1 MNFVVA
7 LKAEAGP
14 LIECFK
20 LAKESAPSPFPVFVN
35 DCHRLVLSGVGKEL
49 AGKATNDLR
58 ERFPRPNQAWLN
70 FGLAGHGTLALGTV
84 FMANRI
90 LDDGSKKTF
99 YPTQLL
105 DHGLKPST
113 LKSLSSPVSDYPEP
127 IGYDMEACAFC
138 AHASLGSVREL
149 IQVVKV
155 VSDNPDHPVD
165 SFDRS
170 SAGSLIEDALPSIL
184 PLVDQ
189 LEELARKITPSHE
202 LTKLFDSALALHPFS
217 ETQRHQ
223 VRKLLAHARALGF
236 PEQDA
241 LETIRGAKSAK
252 QAISEL
258 RESMEQHRVLP

>member
-7 LKAEAGP
+7 LKAEASP

-20 LAKESAPSPFPVFVN
+20 LAKESTPSPFPVFAN
-35 DCHRLVLSGVGKEL
+35 DNHRLVLSGVGKEL
-49 AGKATNDLR
+49 ADKATSYLSD
-58 ERFPRPNQAWLN
+58 RFPQPNQAWLN
-70 FGLAGHGTLALGTV
+70 FGLVGHGTLALGTV

-90 LDDGSKKTF
+90 LDDGGENAF

-105 DHGLKPST
+105 DHILESSALQT
-113 LKSLSSPVSDYPEP
+113 CSSPVSDYPDP
-127 IGYDMEACAFC
+127 IGYDMEASAFC
-138 AHASLGSVREL
+138 ASASLSSIREL
-149 IQVVKV
+149 IQVVKI
-155 VSDNPDHPVD
+155 VSDNADHPVG

-170 SAGSLIEDALPSIL
+170 SVGTLIEGALPSIL

-189 LEELARKITPSHE
+189 LEELAHKIAPSPG
-202 LTKLFDSALALHPFS
+202 LAKLVDSALAQHPFS

-223 VRKLLAHARALGF
+223 ARKLLTHAQALGF
-236 PEQDA
+236 PGKDA
-241 LETIRGAKSAK
+241 LKAITGAKSAK

>member
-7 LKAEAGP
+7 LKAEATP
-14 LIECFK
+14 LVESFE
-20 LAKESAPSPFPVFVN
+20 LAKESAPSPFPVFAN
-35 DCHRLVLSGVGKEL
+35 GKHRLVLSGVGKEL
-49 AGKATNDLR
+49 AAKATRYLS

-70 FGLAGHGTLALGTV
+70 FGLAGHGALATGTV

-90 LDDGSKKTF
+90 LDDDRKSAF

-105 DHGLKPST
+105 DHDLESSALQT
-113 LKSLSSPVSDYPEP
+113 CSSPVYDYPDP
-127 IGYDMEACAFC
+127 IGYDMEASTFC
-138 AHASLGSVREL
+138 SSASLVSIREL

-155 VSDNPDHPVD
+155 VSDNPDHPVG
-165 SFDRS
+165 SLDRS
-170 SAGSLIEDALPSIL
+170 SVGALIESALPSIL

-189 LEELARKITPSHE
+189 LEELAHKIAPAAGLAE
-202 LTKLFDSALALHPFS
+202 LVDSALTHHPFS

-223 VRKLLAHARALGF
+223 ARKLLTHALALGF
-236 PEQDA
+236 PGKDA
-241 LETIRGAKSAK
+241 LEAITSAKSAR